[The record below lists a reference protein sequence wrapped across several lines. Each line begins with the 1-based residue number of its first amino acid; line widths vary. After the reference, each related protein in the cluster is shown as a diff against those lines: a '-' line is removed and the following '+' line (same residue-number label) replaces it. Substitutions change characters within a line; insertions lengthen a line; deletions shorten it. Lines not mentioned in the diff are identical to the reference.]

1 MVNYT
6 VDNDEGV
13 AVVDYFEIDV
23 VGIAVA
29 VAAAAVGVA
38 AVGIAAV
45 DTVVLVVA
53 GVILRLIW
61 V

>member
-29 VAAAAVGVA
+29 VAVAAA

-53 GVILRLIW
+53 GVVLRLIW